1 MSEVT
6 LSAAAIARRSRSNLA
21 FALFCLPP
29 QRRRDMQTF
38 YAFCR
43 IVDDIADEPEL
54 AEEERAVGLQRW
66 RDVVVGKAEDPD
78 GLEASIFALTERY
91 PISPDYLLEIIEGVS
106 ADLVK
111 KRYQTFDE
119 LKLYCY
125 RVACVVGLVSIE
137 IFGYK
142 NEGCR
147 DYAVNLGYALQ
158 LTNILRDIGVDSKT
172 SDRIYLPAEELERFG
187 YGEKDLQRWA
197 VSGTDEVPAR
207 PCQGLLRGGAGG
219 ASGRGPALDG
229 FRGNDGADLF
239 GYPGENACGRLPC
252 FRKTLPAKRSRE
264 SLDLGEVALGTAD
277 VPLGSRCW
285 SLGSSRPGKPRC
297 FILRDRLTVE
307 IRG

>member
-187 YGEKDLQRWA
+187 YGEKDLQAEVNDGRMRFQHDRA
-197 VSGTDEVPAR
+197 RGYYEAAREALPDEDRHSMVSAEMMG
-207 PCQGLLRGGAGG
+207 QIY
-219 ASGRGPALDG
+219 SGILGKMHADG
-229 FRGNDGADLF
+229 FRVF
-239 GYPGENACGRLPC
+239 EKRYRLNG
-252 FRKTLPAKRSRE
+252 LAKAWILVRSLLAQRM
-264 SLDLGEVALGTAD
+264 
-277 VPLGSRCW
+277 SR
-285 SLGSSRPGKPRC
+285 
-297 FILRDRLTVE
+297 
-307 IRG
+307 